1 MSIDIEMTV
10 SESETSDSDSEYF
23 PESDSSD
30 SVDTSMETIM
40 TDEVEG
46 LYRDLE
52 EDFQIVPDL
61 HSFLYAHE

>member
-1 MSIDIEMTV
+1 MTV
-10 SESETSDSDSEYF
+10 SEYTDSDSEYF

-52 EDFQIVPDL
+52 EELQIVPF
-61 HSFLYAHE
+61 SFLYAHE